1 MANHPCQKQRGV
13 LKASK
18 AFELTLLH
26 CWTPL
31 IAVSRNASSA
41 NSDVLLDRS
50 PDVSYL
56 NVALP
61 ID

>member
-1 MANHPCQKQRGV
+1 
-13 LKASK
+13 
-18 AFELTLLH
+18 
-26 CWTPL
+26 
-31 IAVSRNASSA
+31 
-41 NSDVLLDRS
+41 LLDRS